1 MNLQDAIRTVIE
13 GLDLSADEMTGV
25 MQTIM
30 SGEATPAQIGGFLV
44 GLRIKGET
52 VDEIAAAARVM
63 RQLATPV
70 EVSGPHL
77 LDTCGTG
84 GDAAHTFNIST
95 ATALVAAAAGAR
107 VAKHG
112 NRSQSSKS
120 GSADVLEAAGV
131 KLDLPPEQLAR
142 CIETVGVGF
151 LFAPHH
157 HGAMRHA
164 IGPRR
169 EMAIRTVFNVLGPL
183 TNPAGADNQLLGVF
197 ADHLVEPLAHVL
209 QKLGSRHVLV
219 VHSEDGLDEISI
231 AGPTRVAELKDGE
244 IHGYSVQ
251 PRDFGLPTS
260 SLETL
265 RVDSAV
271 ESLAMIRQVLAGEPG
286 PARDIVALNAGA
298 AIYAA
303 NLVEDLGSGVTRA
316 QTLLDDGSAARVL
329 ERLVRFTREAT

>member
-1 MNLQDAIRTVIE
+1 M
-13 GLDLSADEMTGV
+13 
-25 MQTIM
+25 
-30 SGEATPAQIGGFLV
+30 
-44 GLRIKGET
+44 
-52 VDEIAAAARVM
+52 
-63 RQLATPV
+63 
-70 EVSGPHL
+70 
-77 LDTCGTG
+77 
-84 GDAAHTFNIST
+84 
-95 ATALVAAAAGAR
+95 
-107 VAKHG
+107 
-112 NRSQSSKS
+112 
-120 GSADVLEAAGV
+120 
-131 KLDLPPEQLAR
+131 
-142 CIETVGVGF
+142 
-151 LFAPHH
+151 FAPLHH
-157 HGAMRHA
+157 SAMRHA
-164 IGPRR
+164 VGPRR
-169 EMAIRTVFNVLGPL
+169 EIGLRTLFNLLGPL
-183 TNPAGADNQLLGVF
+183 TNPAGVRRQVLGVF
-197 ADHLVEPLAHVL
+197 LPALCQPLAEAL
-209 QKLGSRHVLV
+209 GALGSEHALV

-329 ERLVRFTREAT
+329 ERLVRFTREAAA